1 MFSPLVMITIQ
12 PSDILTRSGVVASFE
27 CIAAGS
33 VNISYQWLKLNDTL
47 DGIPGGPAG
56 SGSGSG
62 DGLIDYV
69 DVENATDS
77 ILEFNPVMFGDEGAY
92 RCMVF
97 SESGTFTSNIALLT
111 GMWKHLKASYIY
123 IQQKFIDGALR
134 GQQPEPVAIHY
145 Q

>member
-1 MFSPLVMITIQ
+1 MFSPLVGLNITIQ

-27 CIAAGS
+27 CIAEGS
-33 VNISYQWLKLNDTL
+33 VNISYQWQKLNDTL

-62 DGLIDYV
+62 DGLMGYV
-69 DVENATDS
+69 DVENAINST
-77 ILEFNPVMFGDEGAY
+77 LEFNPVMFGDEGAY
-92 RCMVF
+92 RCIV
-97 SESGTFTSNIALLT
+97 SGTLISNIALLT